1 MDRIPLTT
9 QDPIEGSIQG
19 YLIKGITHSQK
30 TFRPGDWP
38 ERLTGVIT
46 LFVGER
52 RPGIHIACTRLA
64 MPIVDSGIKCLFVSD
79 ELRSICA
86 DAFDF
91 VMRFAEDNDLPVE
104 VRRAR
109 KLASGDVFGPDASA
123 ARGSD
128 APLL

>member
-9 QDPIEGSIQG
+9 QETTEGSIQG
-19 YLIKGITHSQK
+19 YLIVGITHSQK
-30 TFRPGDWP
+30 VFRPGDWP

-52 RPGIHIACTRLA
+52 RTGIHVACTRLA
-64 MPIVDSGIKCLFVSD
+64 MPIVEAGTKCLFVSA
-79 ELRSICA
+79 ELRSVCA

-91 VMRFAEDNDLPVE
+91 VMRFASDNDLPVQT
-104 VRRAR
+104 RRAQ
-109 KLASGDVFGPDASA
+109 KLAASEVLG
-123 ARGSD
+123 RD

>member
-1 MDRIPLTT
+1 MDRIPLIS
-9 QDPIEGSIQG
+9 QEPVEGAIQG
-19 YLIKGITHSQK
+19 YVIKGITHAQK

-64 MPIVDSGIKCLFVSD
+64 MPVVDTGTKCLFVSE
-79 ELRSICA
+79 ELRAVCA

-91 VMRFAEDNDLPVE
+91 VMRFARDNDLPVE
-104 VRRAR
+104 IRRAQR
-109 KLASGDVFGPDASA
+109 LASAEVFGEEASGA
-123 ARGSD
+123 
-128 APLL
+128 

>member
-9 QDPIEGSIQG
+9 QDTIEGSIQG
-19 YLIKGITHSQK
+19 YLIKGMTHSQK

-52 RPGIHIACTRLA
+52 RPGIHIACTGLA
-64 MPIVDSGIKCLFVSD
+64 MPIVDAGTKCLFVSA
-79 ELRSICA
+79 ELRSVCA

-91 VMRFAEDNDLPVE
+91 VMRFAKDNDLPVDT
-104 VRRAR
+104 RRAQ
-109 KLASGDVFGPDASA
+109 KLAASEVF
-123 ARGSD
+123 RRD
-128 APLL
+128 APLP